1 MPPRHGVFGAKEK
14 SNTELRCV
22 RRASSRVLAKSSK
35 EHREREP
42 RRRPP
47 PMEEREAQQWP
58 WLKMLL
64 SSGDASACL
73 SLCGNHADSLP
84 SSGAMVECSV
94 RAKEV

>member
-1 MPPRHGVFGAKEK
+1 M
-14 SNTELRCV
+14 
-22 RRASSRVLAKSSK
+22 RRASSRVLAQIVKGTQK
-35 EHREREP
+35 EPP
-42 RRRPP
+42 RRPA

-84 SSGAMVECSV
+84 SSGATVECSV
-94 RAKEV
+94 RKEV

>member
-1 MPPRHGVFGAKEK
+1 M
-14 SNTELRCV
+14 
-22 RRASSRVLAKSSK
+22 RRASSRVLAQIVKGTQ
-35 EHREREP
+35 REP

-84 SSGAMVECSV
+84 SSGATVECSV
-94 RAKEV
+94 RKEV

>member
-1 MPPRHGVFGAKEK
+1 M
-14 SNTELRCV
+14 CDV
-22 RRASSRVLAKSSK
+22 RPLGCSRKSSK
-35 EHREREP
+35 EHRGRAP
-42 RRRPP
+42 RRPA

-84 SSGAMVECSV
+84 SSGATVECSV
-94 RAKEV
+94 RKEV